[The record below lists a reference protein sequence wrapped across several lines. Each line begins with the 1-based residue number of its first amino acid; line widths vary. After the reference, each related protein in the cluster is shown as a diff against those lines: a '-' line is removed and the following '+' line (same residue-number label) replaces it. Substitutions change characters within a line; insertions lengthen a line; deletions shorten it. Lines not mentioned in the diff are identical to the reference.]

1 MAKFVPDAVIDDML
15 ALFAE
20 ADTLYVCSTQPTN
33 FAGIA
38 AVALAD
44 VAVTPGV
51 GNGDFTVSN
60 GDTSGRKLTVA
71 AQNSVEVDATGTAGH
86 IVLADAANSTL
97 LHVTT
102 CTSQSLTD
110 GNTVNIPAYDIEILD
125 VTP

>member
-1 MAKFVPDAVIDDML
+1 MAKFTDDSVLDAAL
-15 ALFAE
+15 AKVAT
-20 ADTLYVCSTQPTN
+20 ATRMVVTSAQPAN

-44 VAVTPGV
+44 VVLTAGV
-51 GNGDFTVSN
+51 GNGDYTTAA

-71 AQNSVEVDATGTAGH
+71 AQSSVPVDASGTATHVCLDDGT
-86 IVLADAANSTL
+86 TL

-102 CTSQSLTD
+102 VTSQALTS
-110 GNTVNIPAYDIEILD
+110 GNTVNVGAFDVEFAD